1 MDDEQDG
8 ARAVVVNDCDDVKV
22 ARVSQAVRSQDPTGE
37 PHVKRLRAAIA
48 KELCVRRPG
57 GGVARQ
63 QDTAT
68 LAAIGDR
75 ERGAGP
81 GGSDTSSNDS
91 RAESLE
97 LRAQAGAA

>member
-63 QDTAT
+63 QDNNNVTRQSSGTRSSPHTTA
-68 LAAIGDR
+68 
-75 ERGAGP
+75 P
-81 GGSDTSSNDS
+81 
-91 RAESLE
+91 
-97 LRAQAGAA
+97 